1 MREGQAWE
9 GREANPGLQE
19 LAQVPE
25 PSGQRLRAQDAALAG
40 DGSGGRQHLRRLRH
54 QPPVR
59 PHGRALLLL
68 RIRRKTLHV
77 NGVNLRISGP
87 VLLKKV
93 ALRRDSGLGGGWVGV
108 ADGPMDSICTSHP
121 AALGSILSV
130 SRFY

>member
-77 NGVNLRISGP
+77 NGVNLRIFGP
-87 VLLKKV
+87 CVVKESCIT
-93 ALRRDSGLGGGWVGV
+93 ARLGAG
-108 ADGPMDSICTSHP
+108 
-121 AALGSILSV
+121 
-130 SRFY
+130 